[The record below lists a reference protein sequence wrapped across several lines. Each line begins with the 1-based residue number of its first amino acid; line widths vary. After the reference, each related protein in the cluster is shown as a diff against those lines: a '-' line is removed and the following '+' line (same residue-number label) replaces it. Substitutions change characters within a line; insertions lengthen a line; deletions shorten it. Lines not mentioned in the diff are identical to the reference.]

1 MKAIIRVLVVPRL
14 TGIDITEDG
23 LQDWPSRLT
32 DEASFQ
38 LWTKTSAGVTVAG
51 PPTKA
56 DQQPALRGLDW
67 PLRRRRRAAIDGH
80 AQSGGHYGGQE
91 DLRLVKT

>member
-38 LWTKTSAGVTVAG
+38 LWIKTSAGCRS
-51 PPTKA
+51 PPT
-56 DQQPALRGLDW
+56 DQSRSAARAPRSGLASS
-67 PLRRRRRAAIDGH
+67 AATPG
-80 AQSGGHYGGQE
+80 SN
-91 DLRLVKT
+91 